1 MGKGGSRNT
10 TTVQEVKI
18 PEFAKEQLMETFDI
32 ARDYMPD
39 VYEGQRVAG
48 FTQPELQMQQNL
60 MSYARQPSLSELAAR
75 RAVTGI
81 SSGRDGINVAP
92 LESAFG
98 RSANLDPLSSS
109 ISQRVGLDP
118 LRQSY
123 GQASNLDPIRQALGQ
138 SASLSP
144 LQSQMG
150 AQNVATQSLQGM
162 TSAQTTPYL
171 QAAIQNAA
179 EDAAAGITSQFARS
193 GRLGSGAFGSQLG
206 SGIVSAQAPILAE
219 YAQNEANRQLQAAQ
233 ALGQVSGADLTRQ
246 ADLASQMV
254 RAQQADLTRQ
264 GDLSRQLVAAQQA
277 DFTRQGQLA
286 SQLASAEQADLTRR
300 GDLSS
305 QMVRAQQADLTR
317 QAGLAGDIAD
327 ASRAGLESRLRAAG
341 MAPQLQQQLLQREG
355 LLGMVGEAQRSMDQA
370 QLSASQQAIA
380 EQNAANQARL
390 NAMLSAAGVGQ
401 GTYGQTSNTT
411 APRQGGIGSSLGG
424 IGSLLSGGAQVA
436 GLFGVSD
443 MRVKK
448 NIKLVGQTD
457 GGHNLYEWEWTDKAR
472 EIGIPLG
479 PEFGVMAQEVMSK
492 KPEAVV
498 EHESGYLMVDYGA
511 ID

>member
-32 ARDYMPD
+32 ARGYTPD
-39 VYEGQRVAG
+39 VYTGQRIAG

-60 MSYARQPSLSELAAR
+60 MSYAGQPSASELAAR
-75 RAVTGI
+75 QAVTGI
-81 SSGRDGINVAP
+81 SSGRDGINTTP
-92 LESAFG
+92 L
-98 RSANLDPLSSS
+98 
-109 ISQRVGLDP
+109 
-118 LRQSY
+118 QS
-123 GQASNLDPIRQALGQ
+123 ALGQ
-138 SASLSP
+138 TTSVSP
-144 LQSQMG
+144 LQAQMG
-150 AQNVATQSLQGM
+150 MQNIATQPLQGM

-179 EDAAAGITSQFARS
+179 EDAAAGITSQFAS
-193 GRLGSGAFGSQLG
+193 AGRLGSGAFGSQLG

-246 ADLASQMV
+246 SDLASQMV
-254 RAQQADLTRQ
+254 RAQQ
-264 GDLSRQLVAAQQA
+264 G
-277 DFTRQGQLA
+277 
-286 SQLASAEQADLTRR
+286 
-300 GDLSS
+300 
-305 QMVRAQQADLTR
+305 DLTR
-317 QAGLAGDIAD
+317 QAGLAGDITD
-327 ASRAGLESRLRAAG
+327 ASRAGLASRLSAAG

-401 GTYGQTSNTT
+401 GTYGQSSTTT
-411 APRQGGIGSSLGG
+411 APRQGGIGSTLGG
-424 IGSLLSGGAQVA
+424 IGSILGAGAQIA
-436 GLFGVSD
+436 PLLGISD

-448 NIKLVGQTD
+448 NIKFVGKTD

-479 PEFGVMAQEVMSK
+479 PEFGVMAQDVMSK